1 MTATW
6 SQKRGRRYRYYV
18 CLKAHRRGWA
28 TCPSRSVPATEIER
42 FVVDRIRA
50 VGQDPDLI
58 EKTAEQAGRQ
68 LAERK
73 AALDGDA
80 RQIRSDLQKAYRDL
94 RGQLS
99 VVRGNGKPM
108 RSPDTLSQQETI
120 RELEARL
127 AFVLDE
133 KTALIGRRIDASDL
147 REALHAFDPVWDH
160 LTTPEQARVVQL
172 LIERIDYDGAKGSM
186 AITFRPS
193 GVRTLATET
202 ATDAGATP

>member
-1 MTATW
+1 
-6 SQKRGRRYRYYV
+6 
-18 CLKAHRRGWA
+18 
-28 TCPSRSVPATEIER
+28 
-42 FVVDRIRA
+42 
-50 VGQDPDLI
+50 
-58 EKTAEQAGRQ
+58 
-68 LAERK
+68 
-73 AALDGDA
+73 
-80 RQIRSDLQKAYRDL
+80 
-94 RGQLS
+94 
-99 VVRGNGKPM
+99 M